1 MIAIVAALKR
11 EADKIIEEIKDKEEI
26 SIAGK
31 TVFKGKLFGKDT
43 AVIISG
49 IGKVS
54 AALATQAA
62 IDRFSPEYVLNFGTA
77 GGLGDRVKACGFYAV
92 KRCCQHDFDLSDLDD
107 VSRGYIQ
114 DYDAVY
120 FPAETKGLNLPEVS
134 LSTADRFTCKE
145 NDLSAVA
152 DMGCDVADM
161 EGCAIAQVCLSN
173 GVKFYCIK
181 AVSDVIGSG
190 TQSEDFNANMK
201 KIAEKFPSV
210 IKNAIERI

>member
-1 MIAIVAALKR
+1 MIVVVVALKR
-11 EADKIIEEIKDKEEI
+11 EAEKIIEKITEKEELF
-26 SIAGK
+26 IAGK
-31 TVFKGKLFGKDT
+31 SVYKGKLFGKDA

-77 GGLGDRVKACGFYAV
+77 GGLGDRVKACEFYAV
-92 KRCCQHDFDLSDLDD
+92 KRCCQHDFDLSDIDD
-107 VSRGYIQ
+107 VARGYIQ

-120 FPAETKGLNLPEVS
+120 FPAETKGLCLTEVS
-134 LSTADRFTCKE
+134 LATADRFTHKE
-145 NDLSAVA
+145 NDLAAVA
-152 DMGCDVADM
+152 DMGCDLTDM
-161 EGCAIAQVCLSN
+161 EGCAIAQVCLSD

-190 TQSEDFNANMK
+190 TQGEDYNANVK
-201 KIAEKFPSV
+201 KIAEKFPAV
-210 IKNAIERI
+210 IKNAIENI